1 MSDHEWGSD
10 NDIQSKSVVCCDF
23 FTRITTVLLA
33 VLINFTDVAMEAETD
48 NNSKFLNK

>member
-1 MSDHEWGSD
+1 MIYKANPW
-10 NDIQSKSVVCCDF
+10 SVVTF
-23 FTRITTVLLA
+23 FNRITTFLLA